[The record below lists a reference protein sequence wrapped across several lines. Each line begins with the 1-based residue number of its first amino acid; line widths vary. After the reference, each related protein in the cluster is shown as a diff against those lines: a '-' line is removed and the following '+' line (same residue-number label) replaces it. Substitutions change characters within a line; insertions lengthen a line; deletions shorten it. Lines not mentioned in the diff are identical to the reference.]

1 MPEHDPHRVACVGAI
16 IRDERG
22 RVLLVRRANEPGRG
36 LWSLPGGRIEA
47 GETEE
52 AAVVRE
58 VLEET
63 GLVVQVDRLAG
74 RVAIGRYDIADFA
87 CTVTGGALAAATDA
101 DDVAWTVPGEGDV
114 TRDLWQTLAGWG
126 VSA

>member
-1 MPEHDPHRVACVGAI
+1 MPEQDASTVACVGAI
-16 IRDERG
+16 IRDDSG

-36 LWSLPGGRIEA
+36 LWSLPGGRVEP
-47 GETEE
+47 GETEK
-52 AAVVRE
+52 AAVARE

-63 GLVVQVDRLAG
+63 GLVVSVEALAG
-74 RVAIGRYDIADFA
+74 RVTIGRYDIADYA
-87 CTVTGGALAAATDA
+87 CTVTGGTLAAATDA

-126 VSA
+126 VCA

>member
-1 MPEHDPHRVACVGAI
+1 MPDFESSRVACVGAI
-16 IRDERG
+16 IRDDQG

-47 GETEE
+47 GEAEDV
-52 AAVVRE
+52 AVARE

-63 GLVVQVDRLAG
+63 GLVVTVHGLVG

-87 CTVTGGALAAATDA
+87 CRVTGGTLAAATDA

-126 VSA
+126 VTP

>member
-1 MPEHDPHRVACVGAI
+1 MPQHDPSRVACVGAI
-16 IRDERG
+16 IRNDTG

-36 LWSLPGGRIEA
+36 LWSLPGGRVEPGEA
-47 GETEE
+47 EE

-63 GLVVQVDRLAG
+63 GLEVRVERLVG
-74 RVAIGRYDIADFA
+74 RVAIGRYEIADFA
-87 CTVTGGALAAATDA
+87 CIVTGGTLAAATDA
-101 DDVAWTVPGEGDV
+101 DDVAWTRPGEGDV

-126 VSA
+126 VSG

>member
-1 MPEHDPHRVACVGAI
+1 MPDLDSGRVACVGAI
-16 IRDERG
+16 IRDEHG

-36 LWSLPGGRIEA
+36 LWSLPGGRVEPGEA
-47 GETEE
+47 EE

-63 GLVVQVDRLAG
+63 GLRVTVDGLMG
-74 RVAIGRYDIADFA
+74 RVIIGRYEIADFA

-114 TRDLWQTLAGWG
+114 TRDLWQTLASWG
-126 VSA
+126 VPG

>member
-1 MPEHDPHRVACVGAI
+1 MSEHEPSRQACVGAI
-16 IRDERG
+16 IRDGSG

-36 LWSLPGGRIEA
+36 LWSLPGGRVEP
-47 GETEE
+47 GEGEE
-52 AAVVRE
+52 AAIVRE

-63 GLVVQVDRLAG
+63 GLVVRVEALVG
-74 RVAIGRYDIADFA
+74 RVSIGRYDIGDYA
-87 CTVTGGALAAATDA
+87 CTVTGGTLAAATDA

-126 VSA
+126 VCA

>member
-1 MPEHDPHRVACVGAI
+1 MPEQDPSRVACVGAI
-16 IRDERG
+16 IRDESG

-36 LWSLPGGRIEA
+36 LWSLPGGRIEPDEA
-47 GETEE
+47 EE

-63 GLVVQVDRLAG
+63 GLAVRVEGLAG
-74 RVAIGRYDIADFA
+74 RVSIGRYDIADFA
-87 CTVTGGALAAATDA
+87 CTVTGGTLAAATGA
-101 DDVAWTVPGEGDV
+101 DDVAWTTPGEGEV

-126 VSA
+126 ISA

>member
-1 MPEHDPHRVACVGAI
+1 MPEQDASTVACVGAI
-16 IRDERG
+16 IRDDSG

-36 LWSLPGGRIEA
+36 LWSLPGGRVEP

-52 AAVVRE
+52 AAVARE

-63 GLVVQVDRLAG
+63 GLVVSVEALAG
-74 RVAIGRYDIADFA
+74 RVTIGRYDIADYA
-87 CTVTGGALAAATDA
+87 CTVTGGTLAAATDA

-126 VSA
+126 VCA